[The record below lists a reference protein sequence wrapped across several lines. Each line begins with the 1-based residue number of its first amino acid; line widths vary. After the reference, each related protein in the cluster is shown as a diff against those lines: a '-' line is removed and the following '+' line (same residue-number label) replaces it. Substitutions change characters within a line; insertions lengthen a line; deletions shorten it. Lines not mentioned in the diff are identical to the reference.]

1 MLVPMFIVST
11 HQTIN
16 KSFQRERPSEEWGWS
31 ILLENKGRASKTAS
45 SPTSQKRRALS
56 DGGFSWRRW
65 TSFFVPFFFFSAS
78 LVPCAK
84 LFPNDWSPG
93 IVRALLRLTQ
103 TLVCTLLR
111 GQEPQRYPRQGAD
124 SRRGCLIVLAS
135 RAERRRRGFSFFL
148 FEGSFPLSCLPPQP
162 LFILFWGNLLIN
174 SRKPLS
180 QVGGKIIWFPL
191 LTHGRTGYKGY
202 LSVKK
207 NTALF
212 LRTGKL
218 NGVRHMGITMIKNL
232 KKWKEPRSTD
242 LFLIGKE
249 KDLMEWAHRQRGVGG
264 AD

>member
-1 MLVPMFIVST
+1 ML
-11 HQTIN
+11 
-16 KSFQRERPSEEWGWS
+16 
-31 ILLENKGRASKTAS
+31 
-45 SPTSQKRRALS
+45 
-56 DGGFSWRRW
+56 
-65 TSFFVPFFFFSAS
+65 
-78 LVPCAK
+78 CAK

-111 GQEPQRYPRQGAD
+111 GQEPQRYPRQGVDLTGGSPIA
-124 SRRGCLIVLAS
+124 LAS
-135 RAERRRRGFSFFL
+135 RAERRRRGSEQVRGFSCFL
-148 FEGSFPLSCLPPQP
+148 FEGSFPLSCLPPQL

-191 LTHGRTGYKGY
+191 LTHRRTGYKGY
-202 LSVKK
+202 LSVIK

-218 NGVRHMGITMIKNL
+218 NGVRHMGITMIKDL

-249 KDLMEWAHRQRGVGG
+249 KDLMGWAHRQRGVGG